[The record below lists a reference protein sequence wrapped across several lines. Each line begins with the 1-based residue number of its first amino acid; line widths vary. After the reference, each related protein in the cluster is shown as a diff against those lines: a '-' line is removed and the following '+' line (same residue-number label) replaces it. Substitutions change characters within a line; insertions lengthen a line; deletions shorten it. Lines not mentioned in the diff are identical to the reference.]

1 MQGELKSDSLH
12 HCWPAAIVAIHSE
25 TPRLLHNEDHHPLRQ
40 DRLFAAQPAVDRW
53 GRAGS

>member
-1 MQGELKSDSLH
+1 MQDELKPDSLH
-12 HCWPAAIVAIHSE
+12 HWRPAAIVAVHSE
-25 TPRLLHNEDHHPLRQ
+25 TQRLLHNEDHHPLRQ